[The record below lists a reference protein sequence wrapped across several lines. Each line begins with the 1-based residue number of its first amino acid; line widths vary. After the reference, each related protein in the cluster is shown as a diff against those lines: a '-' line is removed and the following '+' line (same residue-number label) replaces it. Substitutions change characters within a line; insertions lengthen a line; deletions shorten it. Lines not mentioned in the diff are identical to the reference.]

1 MAANTL
7 HKLGGAC
14 CVILLRTLGLGC
26 GDDGSPATGGSP
38 GTTTTTSSSASGS
51 STGGAACTPGE
62 EVPCYSGP
70 ANTEGVGTCLAGSA
84 VCGADGT
91 PDVCIGEVVPGTDH
105 CRTPADE
112 DCDGEVSACTGEHLW
127 SKRFGDGQGQNGQG
141 VAIDSHGSTLLYG
154 SFGGTLDLG
163 GPALAGDGA
172 FLAKLD
178 DQGNHV
184 WSRSFTTSTVP
195 PTPRAIATD
204 RYDNVFLI
212 GDFSST
218 ADFGGGPLTSSG
230 GSQDVFVVKLDAD
243 GNHLWSRVFGD
254 AAFQLGSG
262 IVADTD
268 GSVIITGEHTG
279 TIDFGGG
286 PLTNASGQFNVFLAK
301 LDADGAHLW
310 SRNFGNGSVQYV
322 RGVTTDTAN
331 NVVVTGYFFNTVDF
345 GGGPL
350 TSVGEADVFV
360 TKLDQFG
367 ELTWSKRFGSL
378 GGDGVQGLAT
388 DAQNDI
394 VVVGSSTGA
403 VDFGGGPL
411 ANAGGEDLYVAK
423 LDAEGNH
430 IWSRSFGDSAMQR
443 ALDVATDPLG
453 CVFVNGLFRGTLD
466 FGGTPL
472 LNAGDDDAYL
482 VKLGIDGEHLW
493 SRAFGD
499 SERQYGYGVV
509 ADGDGNVIVTGDL
522 RLSIDFGGGPLTSAG
537 DYDVFLARYAP

>member
-1 MAANTL
+1 M
-7 HKLGGAC
+7 
-14 CVILLRTLGLGC
+14 
-26 GDDGSPATGGSP
+26 
-38 GTTTTTSSSASGS
+38 
-51 STGGAACTPGE
+51 
-62 EVPCYSGP
+62 
-70 ANTEGVGTCLAGSA
+70 
-84 VCGADGT
+84 
-91 PDVCIGEVVPGTDH
+91 
-105 CRTPADE
+105 
-112 DCDGEVSACTGEHLW
+112 
-127 SKRFGDGQGQNGQG
+127 
-141 VAIDSHGSTLLYG
+141 
-154 SFGGTLDLG
+154 
-163 GPALAGDGA
+163 
-172 FLAKLD
+172 
-178 DQGNHV
+178 

-360 TKLDQFG
+360 T
-367 ELTWSKRFGSL
+367 
-378 GGDGVQGLAT
+378 
-388 DAQNDI
+388 
-394 VVVGSSTGA
+394 
-403 VDFGGGPL
+403 
-411 ANAGGEDLYVAK
+411 
-423 LDAEGNH
+423 
-430 IWSRSFGDSAMQR
+430 
-443 ALDVATDPLG
+443 
-453 CVFVNGLFRGTLD
+453 
-466 FGGTPL
+466 
-472 LNAGDDDAYL
+472 
-482 VKLGIDGEHLW
+482 
-493 SRAFGD
+493 
-499 SERQYGYGVV
+499 
-509 ADGDGNVIVTGDL
+509 
-522 RLSIDFGGGPLTSAG
+522 
-537 DYDVFLARYAP
+537 